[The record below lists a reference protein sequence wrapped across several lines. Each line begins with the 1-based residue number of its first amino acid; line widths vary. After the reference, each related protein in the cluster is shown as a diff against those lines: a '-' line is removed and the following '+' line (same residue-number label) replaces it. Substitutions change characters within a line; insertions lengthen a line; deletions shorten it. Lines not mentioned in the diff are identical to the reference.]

1 MELGIISLGSVA
13 LGGVSLNEQPNLG
26 IILLGSKNMGSI
38 SLPDASLNTYQEY
51 DGKNVVV
58 PLSAAQEADIVVF
71 DKDELDY
78 KVVKFGT
85 YDSATFPGKYVIGG
99 VVFAR
104 EGDVVKIMAK
114 DKLGSARYAQG
125 YKVKLTGFNFAT
137 GGSFNISLIDRETK
151 SGTISYNTSAT
162 LGSIAASINALAHS
176 RFSAVANETYN
187 CITIEHNDY
196 SAPTIT
202 ISNSSPAITMTGL
215 AGKYQTTYV
224 DTILENGIIKPD
236 AIIRTKGIATYS
248 AGGNFAKFKAYYS
261 ASGATDVGL
270 SETSSSIL
278 RQSAFNVTDNPVLY
292 SKYGGDYDAYLM
304 SEMLAWPCGRGIIR
318 QFKSEAMTYAL
329 ADKTWTDVD
338 GTIKPAYPSAAA
350 HAAYGITTEGCT
362 TGFEPGKWCCGSVY
376 DLWLTIRDRNLAG
389 NDDVNLSLSA
399 VGGTKHLVS
408 DYYWSCC
415 EYLSN
420 VSWCYYGSDGSMGG
434 SYKYRSYSGRPLL
447 ALKITN

>member
-1 MELGIISLGSVA
+1 MRNIRKYDTLAEYQADAAAIDAVSGSV
-13 LGGVSLNEQPNLG
+13 VSAVIDTG
-26 IILLGSKNMGSI
+26 IK
-38 SLPDASLNTYQEY
+38 Y
-51 DGKNVVV
+51 DGENLFA
-58 PLSAAQEADIVVF
+58 PLSASQQADIVVF
-71 DKDELDY
+71 DKDELVH

-85 YDSATFPGKYVIGG
+85 FDSASFPDRYVIGG
-99 VVFAR
+99 VVHAR

-114 DKLGSARYAQG
+114 DKLANAKYAQG

-137 GGSFNISLIDRETK
+137 GGSFDISLVDRETK
-151 SGTISYNTSAT
+151 SGTINYNTSAT
-162 LGSIAASINALAHS
+162 LGSIATSINALAHS

-196 SAPTIT
+196 SNPTIT
-202 ISNSSPAITMTGL
+202 VSGSSPAITMTEL
-215 AGKYQTTYV
+215 AGKYQTTNV
-224 DTILENGIIKPD
+224 DTILGNGIIKPGS
-236 AIIRTKGIATYS
+236 IIRDKGTSTSY

-261 ASGATDVGL
+261 ASGVTDVGL
-270 SETSSSIL
+270 SEASSSIL
-278 RQSAFNVTDNPVLY
+278 RQSAYNVTDNPVLY

-318 QFKSEAMTYAL
+318 QFDSQLMTYAL
-329 ADKTWTDVD
+329 AAKTWVDVD

-350 HAAYGITTEGCT
+350 HAAYGIATEGYI

-376 DLWLTIRDRNLAG
+376 ALWLTIRDRNLAG

-415 EYLSN
+415 EYYSCS
-420 VSWCYYGSDGSMGG
+420 SWGYYGNLGRMIYDF
-434 SYKYRSYSGRPLL
+434 KYFSCSGRPLL
-447 ALKITN
+447 ALKIIN

>member
-1 MELGIISLGSVA
+1 MRNIRKYDTLAEYQADATAIENIAGSV
-13 LGGVSLNEQPNLG
+13 VSAVIDTG
-26 IILLGSKNMGSI
+26 IK
-38 SLPDASLNTYQEY
+38 Y
-51 DGKNVVV
+51 DGENLFA
-58 PLSAAQEADIVVF
+58 PLSAAQQADIVVF
-71 DKDELDY
+71 DKDELVH

-85 YDSATFPGKYVIGG
+85 YDSATFPDKYVIGG
-99 VVFAR
+99 VVHAR

-114 DKLGSARYAQG
+114 DKLANAKYAQG

-137 GGSFNISLIDRETK
+137 GGSFDISLVDRETK
-151 SGTISYNTSAT
+151 SGTINYNTSAT
-162 LGSIAASINALAHS
+162 LGSIATSINALAHS

-196 SAPTIT
+196 SNPTIT
-202 ISNSSPAITMTGL
+202 VSGSSPAITMTEL
-215 AGKYQTTYV
+215 AGKYQTTNV
-224 DTILENGIIKPD
+224 DTILGNGIIKP
-236 AIIRTKGIATYS
+236 ASIIRDKGISTSY

-270 SETSSSIL
+270 SEASSSIL
-278 RQSAFNVTDNPVLY
+278 RQSAYNVTDNPVLY

-318 QFKSEAMTYAL
+318 QFDSQLMTYAL
-329 ADKTWTDVD
+329 AAKTWVDVD

-350 HAAYGITTEGCT
+350 HAAYGIATEGYI

-376 DLWLTIRDRNLAG
+376 ALWLTIRDRNLAG

-415 EYLSN
+415 EYYSN
-420 VSWCYYGSDGSMGG
+420 SSWYYNGG
-434 SYKYRSYSGRPLL
+434 NGYMNTNIKYISYSGRPLL
-447 ALKITN
+447 AFNIIN

>member
-1 MELGIISLGSVA
+1 MRNIRKYDTLTEYEADAAAIAAVSGSV
-13 LGGVSLNEQPNLG
+13 VSAVTDAG
-26 IILLGSKNMGSI
+26 IM
-38 SLPDASLNTYQEY
+38 Y
-51 DGKNVVV
+51 DGKNLFA
-58 PLSAAQEADIVVF
+58 PLSAAQEADIVVY
-71 DKDELDY
+71 DKDELTH
-78 KVVKFGT
+78 KVVKNGT
-85 YDSATFPGKYVIGG
+85 YDSATFPSARYVIGG

-114 DKLGSARYAQG
+114 DKLANARYAQG
-125 YKVKLTGFNFAT
+125 YKVKLTGFNLSV
-137 GGSFNISLIDRETK
+137 GGSFTITLADRETQ
-151 SGTISYNTSAT
+151 SGTINYTTSDTLETVAAAINT
-162 LGSIAASINALAHS
+162 LGHT
-176 RFSAVANETYN
+176 RFSAVAHSAYN

-196 SAPTIT
+196 STPTIT
-202 ISNSSPAITMTGL
+202 VSDSMPVITMTEL

-236 AIIRTKGIATYS
+236 TIVRTKGLSTSY

-270 SETSSSIL
+270 SEASSSIL
-278 RQSAFNVTDNPVLY
+278 RQSAYNVTDNPVLY

-318 QFKSEAMTYAL
+318 QFDSQLMTYAL
-329 ADKTWTDVD
+329 AAKTWVDVD

-350 HAAYGITTEGCT
+350 HAAYGIATEGYI

-376 DLWLTIRDRNLAG
+376 ALWLTIRDRNLAG

-415 EYLSN
+415 EYNSN
-420 VSWCYYGSDGSMGG
+420 GSWSYYGYYGYMITYSKSN
-434 SYKYRSYSGRPLL
+434 SSSGRPLL

>member
-1 MELGIISLGSVA
+1 MRNIRKYDTLAEYQADAAAIAAVSGSV
-13 LGGVSLNEQPNLG
+13 VSAVIDTG
-26 IILLGSKNMGSI
+26 IK
-38 SLPDASLNTYQEY
+38 Y
-51 DGKNVVV
+51 DGENLIA

-71 DKDELDY
+71 DKEELTH

-85 YDSATFPGKYVIGG
+85 YDSATFPSKYVIGG

-114 DKLGSARYAQG
+114 DKLANAKYAQG
-125 YKVKLTGFNFAT
+125 YKIKLTGFNFAT
-137 GGSFNISLIDRETK
+137 GGSFDISLADRGTK
-151 SGTISYNTSAT
+151 SGTINYTTSDT
-162 LGSIAASINALAHS
+162 LGSVATAINALAHS

-202 ISNSSPAITMTGL
+202 VNNSSPTITMTEL

-224 DTILENGIIKPD
+224 DTILDNGIIKPD
-236 AIIRTKGIATYS
+236 AIVRTKGLSTSY

-261 ASGATDVGL
+261 ASGSTTAGL
-270 SETSSSIL
+270 SETSLDIL
-278 RQSAFNVTDNPVLY
+278 RQSAFSATDNPVLY
-292 SKYGGDYDAYLM
+292 AKYGGDYDAYLM

-318 QFKSEAMTYAL
+318 QFDSQLMTYAL
-329 ADKTWTDVD
+329 AAKTWVDVD

-350 HAAYGITTEGCT
+350 HAAYGIATEGYI

-376 DLWLTIRDRNLAG
+376 ALWLTIRDRNLAG

-415 EYLSN
+415 EYNSSS
-420 VSWCYYGSDGSMGG
+420 SWFYYGSHGPMD
-434 SYKYRSYSGRPLL
+434 YLFKYSSYSGRPLL

>member
-1 MELGIISLGSVA
+1 MRNIRKYDTLTEYEADAAAIAAVSGSV
-13 LGGVSLNEQPNLG
+13 VSAVTDTG
-26 IILLGSKNMGSI
+26 IK
-38 SLPDASLNTYQEY
+38 Y
-51 DGKNVVV
+51 DGKNLMA

-137 GGSFNISLIDRETK
+137 GGSFDISLIDRETK
-151 SGTISYNTSAT
+151 SGTISYTTSDT
-162 LGSIAASINALAHS
+162 LGSIAAAINALGHT
-176 RFSAVANETYN
+176 RFSAVAHSAYN

-196 SAPTIT
+196 STPTIT
-202 ISNSSPAITMTGL
+202 VSDSMPVITMTEL

-224 DTILENGIIKPD
+224 GTILENGIIKPD
-236 AIIRTKGIATYS
+236 TIVRTKGLSTSY

-261 ASGATDVGL
+261 VSGATDVGL
-270 SETSSSIL
+270 SEASSSIL
-278 RQSAFNVTDNPVLY
+278 RQSAYNVTDNPVLY

-318 QFKSEAMTYAL
+318 QFDSQLMTYAL
-329 ADKTWTDVD
+329 AAKTWVDVD

-350 HAAYGITTEGCT
+350 HAAYGIATEGYI

-376 DLWLTIRDRNLAG
+376 ALWLTIRDRNLAG

-415 EYLSN
+415 EYNSGI
-420 VSWCYYGSDGSMGG
+420 SWCYYGDCGLMTSLT
-434 SYKYRSYSGRPLL
+434 KYYSYSGRPLL

>member
-1 MELGIISLGSVA
+1 MRNIRKYDTLAEYQADAAAIAAVSGSV
-13 LGGVSLNEQPNLG
+13 VSAVIDTG
-26 IILLGSKNMGSI
+26 IK
-38 SLPDASLNTYQEY
+38 Y
-51 DGKNVVV
+51 DGKNLMA

-71 DKDELDY
+71 DKEELTH

-85 YDSATFPGKYVIGG
+85 YDSATFPSKYVIGG

-137 GGSFNISLIDRETK
+137 GGSFDISLIDRETK
-151 SGTISYNTSAT
+151 SGTINYTTAST
-162 LGSIAASINALAHS
+162 LGSIAASITALGHS
-176 RFSAVANETYN
+176 RFTAMASETYN

-196 SAPTIT
+196 SGPTIT
-202 ISNSSPAITMTGL
+202 ISNSSPTITMTEL
-215 AGKYQTTYV
+215 AGKYQTTLA
-224 DTILENGIIKPD
+224 DSILGNGLIKPGS
-236 AIIRTKGIATYS
+236 IIRTKGLSSYY

-261 ASGATDVGL
+261 VSGATDVGL

-292 SKYGGDYDAYLM
+292 AKYGGDYDAYLM
-304 SEMLAWPCGRGIIR
+304 SEMLAWPCGRGVIR
-318 QFKSEAMTYAL
+318 QFDSQLMTYAL
-329 ADKTWTDVD
+329 AAKTWVDFD
-338 GTIKPAYPSAAA
+338 GTIRPAYPSAAA
-350 HAAYGITTEGCT
+350 HAAYGIATEGYT

-376 DLWLTIRDRNLAG
+376 ALWLTIRDRNLAG

-415 EYLSN
+415 EYNSN
-420 VSWCYYGSDGSMGG
+420 GSWIYNGSNGGMYNYIRYY
-434 SYKYRSYSGRPLL
+434 SYSGRPLL

>member
-1 MELGIISLGSVA
+1 MRNIRKYDTLTEYEADAAAIAAVSGSV
-13 LGGVSLNEQPNLG
+13 VSAVIDTG
-26 IILLGSKNMGSI
+26 IK
-38 SLPDASLNTYQEY
+38 Y
-51 DGKNVVV
+51 DGKNLFA

-99 VVFAR
+99 VVYAR
-104 EGDVVKIMAK
+104 EGDTVKIMAK
-114 DKLGSARYAQG
+114 DRLANAKYAQG

-137 GGSFNISLIDRETK
+137 GGGFDISLIGGETK

-196 SAPTIT
+196 TAPTIT
-202 ISNSSPAITMTGL
+202 IINSSPAITMTEL
-215 AGKYQTTYV
+215 AGKYQTTPV
-224 DTILENGIIKPD
+224 DTILDNGIIKPD
-236 AIIRTKGIATYS
+236 TIVRNKGLSTSY

-261 ASGATDVGL
+261 VSGTTDIGL
-270 SETSSSIL
+270 SESSASIL

-292 SKYGGDYDAYLM
+292 AKYGGDYDAYLM

-338 GTIKPAYPSAAA
+338 GVERPAYPSASA

-362 TGFEPGKWCCGSVY
+362 TGFEAGKWYCGSVY
-376 DLWLTIRDRNLAG
+376 DLWLTIRDRNLTG

-399 VGGTKHLVS
+399 VVGTKHLVS
-408 DYYWSCC
+408 DSYWSCC
-415 EYLSN
+415 EFNYYS
-420 VSWCYYGSDGSMGG
+420 SWFYYGPLGVMISSNK
-434 SYKYRSYSGRPLL
+434 SNSSSGRPLL

>member
-26 IILLGSKNMGSI
+26 IIYLGGKNMGSI
-38 SLPDASLNTYQEY
+38 ALPDAGIMY
-51 DGKNVVV
+51 DGKNLFA
-58 PLSAAQEADIVVF
+58 PLSAAQEADIVVY
-71 DKDELDY
+71 DKDELTH
-78 KVVKFGT
+78 KVVKNGT
-85 YDSATFPGKYVIGG
+85 YDSATFPSARYVIGG
-99 VVFAR
+99 VVYAR

-114 DKLGSARYAQG
+114 DKLDNARYAQG

-137 GGSFNISLIDRETK
+137 GGSFDISLADRETK
-151 SGTISYNTSAT
+151 SGTINYNTSAT

-176 RFSAVANETYN
+176 RFSAVASETYN

-196 SAPTIT
+196 SSPTISITSSSPTIT
-202 ISNSSPAITMTGL
+202 MTEL

-224 DTILENGIIKPD
+224 DTILDNGIIKPG
-236 AIIRTKGIATYS
+236 AIIRTKGLSTSY

-270 SETSSSIL
+270 SEASSSIL
-278 RQSAFNVTDNPVLY
+278 RQSAYNVTDNPVLY

-318 QFKSEAMTYAL
+318 QFDSQLMTYAL
-329 ADKTWTDVD
+329 AAKTWVDVD

-350 HAAYGITTEGCT
+350 HAAYGIATEGYI

-376 DLWLTIRDRNLAG
+376 ALWLTIRDRNLAG

-415 EYLSN
+415 EYHSYLS
-420 VSWCYYGSDGSMGG
+420 WFCYGNRGCMHAYNKC
-434 SYKYRSYSGRPLL
+434 YSYSGRPLL

>member
-1 MELGIISLGSVA
+1 MRNIRKYDTLAEYQADAAAIAAVSGSV
-13 LGGVSLNEQPNLG
+13 VSAVIDTG
-26 IILLGSKNMGSI
+26 IK
-38 SLPDASLNTYQEY
+38 Y
-51 DGKNVVV
+51 DGENLIA
-58 PLSAAQEADIVVF
+58 PLSAAQEADVVVF

-85 YDSATFPGKYVIGG
+85 YDSETFPGKYVIGG

-114 DKLGSARYAQG
+114 DKLADAKYAQG

-137 GGSFNISLIDRETK
+137 GGSFDISLADRETK
-151 SGTISYNTSAT
+151 SGTINYNTSAT

-176 RFSAVANETYN
+176 RFSAVASETYN

-196 SAPTIT
+196 SSPTISITSSSPTIT
-202 ISNSSPAITMTGL
+202 MTEL

-236 AIIRTKGIATYS
+236 TIMRTKGLSSYY

-261 ASGATDVGL
+261 VSGATDVGL

-292 SKYGGDYDAYLM
+292 AKYGGDYDAYLM

-318 QFKSEAMTYAL
+318 QFDSQLMTYAL
-329 ADKTWTDVD
+329 AAKTWVDFD
-338 GTIKPAYPSAAA
+338 GTIRPAYPSAAA
-350 HAAYGITTEGCT
+350 HAAYGIATDGYI
-362 TGFEPGKWCCGSVY
+362 TGFEAGNWYQGSMY
-376 DLWLTIRDRNLAG
+376 DLYLTIKDRSLDG
-389 NDDVNLSLSA
+389 NDDVNLSLA
-399 VGGTKHLVS
+399 AIGGTKHLVS

-415 EYLSN
+415 ESN
-420 VSWCYYGSDGSMGG
+420 SYRSWFYYGTYGRMYYTNKCYSD
-434 SYKYRSYSGRPLL
+434 SGRPLL

>member
-1 MELGIISLGSVA
+1 MRNIRKYDTLTEYEADAAAIAAVSGSV
-13 LGGVSLNEQPNLG
+13 VSAVIDTG
-26 IILLGSKNMGSI
+26 IK
-38 SLPDASLNTYQEY
+38 Y
-51 DGKNVVV
+51 DGKNLFA

-99 VVFAR
+99 VVYAR
-104 EGDVVKIMAK
+104 EGDTVKIMAK
-114 DKLGSARYAQG
+114 DMLANAKYAQG

-137 GGSFNISLIDRETK
+137 GGGFDISLIDRETK

-196 SAPTIT
+196 TAPTIT
-202 ISNSSPAITMTGL
+202 IINSSPAITMTEL
-215 AGKYQTTYV
+215 AGKYQTTPV
-224 DTILENGIIKPD
+224 DTILDNGIIKPD
-236 AIIRTKGIATYS
+236 TIVRNKGLSTSY

-261 ASGATDVGL
+261 VSGTTDIGL
-270 SETSSSIL
+270 SESSASIL

-292 SKYGGDYDAYLM
+292 AKYGGDYDAYLM
-304 SEMLAWPCGRGIIR
+304 SEMLSWPCGRGIIR
-318 QFKSEAMTYAL
+318 QFDSQLMTCAL
-329 ADKTWTDVD
+329 AAKTWVDFD
-338 GTIKPAYPSAAA
+338 GTIRPAYPSASA
-350 HAAYGITTEGCT
+350 HVAYGIATEGYT
-362 TGFEPGKWCCGSVY
+362 TGFEPGKWYCGSVY

-408 DYYWSCC
+408 DSYWSCC
-415 EYLSN
+415 EYNSSI
-420 VSWCYYGSDGSMGG
+420 SWFYYGDYGSMNLY
-434 SYKYRSYSGRPLL
+434 YKFYSSSGRPLL
-447 ALKITN
+447 DLRVTD

>member
-1 MELGIISLGSVA
+1 MRNIRKYDTLAEYQADATAIENIAGSV
-13 LGGVSLNEQPNLG
+13 VSAVVDTG
-26 IILLGSKNMGSI
+26 IK
-38 SLPDASLNTYQEY
+38 Y
-51 DGKNVVV
+51 DGNNLFA
-58 PLSAAQEADIVVF
+58 PLSAAQQADIVVF
-71 DKDELDY
+71 DKDELVHR
-78 KVVKFGT
+78 VVKYGT
-85 YDSATFPGKYVIGG
+85 FDSASFPDRYVIGG
-99 VVFAR
+99 VVHAR
-104 EGDVVKIMAK
+104 EGDVVKIIAK
-114 DKLGSARYAQG
+114 DKLANAKYAQG

-137 GGSFNISLIDRETK
+137 GGSFDISLVDRETK
-151 SGTISYNTSAT
+151 SGTINYNTSAT

-196 SAPTIT
+196 SNPTIT
-202 ISNSSPAITMTGL
+202 VSGSSPAITMTEL
-215 AGKYQTTYV
+215 AGKYQTTNV
-224 DTILENGIIKPD
+224 DTILGNGIIKP
-236 AIIRTKGIATYS
+236 ASIIRDKGISTSY

-270 SETSSSIL
+270 SEASSSIL
-278 RQSAFNVTDNPVLY
+278 RQSAYNVTDNPVLY

-318 QFKSEAMTYAL
+318 QFDSQLMTYAL
-329 ADKTWTDVD
+329 AAKTWVDVD

-350 HAAYGITTEGCT
+350 HAAYGIATEGYI

-376 DLWLTIRDRNLAG
+376 ALWLTIRDRNLAG

-415 EYLSN
+415 EYYSN
-420 VSWCYYGSDGSMGG
+420 SSWYYNGG
-434 SYKYRSYSGRPLL
+434 NGYMNTNIKYISYSGRPLL
-447 ALKITN
+447 AFNIIN

>member
-1 MELGIISLGSVA
+1 MRNIRKYDTLTEYEADAAAIAAVSGFVVSVVTGTGI
-13 LGGVSLNEQPNLG
+13 
-26 IILLGSKNMGSI
+26 K
-38 SLPDASLNTYQEY
+38 Y
-51 DGKNVVV
+51 DGENLIA

-85 YDSATFPGKYVIGG
+85 YDSATFPSKYVIGG

-137 GGSFNISLIDRETK
+137 GGSFDISLADRETK
-151 SGTISYNTSAT
+151 SGTINYTTSDT
-162 LGSIAASINALAHS
+162 LGSVATAINALAHS
-176 RFSAVANETYN
+176 RFSAVASETYN

-202 ISNSSPAITMTGL
+202 ISNSSPTITMTEL

-224 DTILENGIIKPD
+224 DTILDNGIIKPGS
-236 AIIRTKGIATYS
+236 IVRNKGLSTSY

-261 ASGATDVGL
+261 ASGSTTAGL
-270 SETSSSIL
+270 SETSSDIL
-278 RQSAFNVTDNPVLY
+278 RQSAFNATDNPVLY
-292 SKYGGDYDAYLM
+292 AKYGGDYDAYLM

-318 QFKSEAMTYAL
+318 QFDSQLMTYAL
-329 ADKTWTDVD
+329 AAKTWVDVD

-350 HAAYGITTEGCT
+350 HAAYGIATEGYI

-415 EYLSN
+415 EYNSSN
-420 VSWCYYGSDGSMGG
+420 SWFYDGG
-434 SYKYRSYSGRPLL
+434 SGRMSHNSKCYSSSGRPLL

>member
-1 MELGIISLGSVA
+1 MRNIRKYDTLTEYEADAAAIAAVSGSV
-13 LGGVSLNEQPNLG
+13 VSAVTDTG
-26 IILLGSKNMGSI
+26 IK
-38 SLPDASLNTYQEY
+38 Y
-51 DGKNVVV
+51 DGKNLMA

-114 DKLGSARYAQG
+114 DKLANARYAQG

-137 GGSFNISLIDRETK
+137 GGSFDISLIDRETK

-176 RFSAVANETYN
+176 RFSAVASETYN

-202 ISNSSPAITMTGL
+202 ISNSSPAITMTEL

-224 DTILENGIIKPD
+224 DTILDNGIIKPGS
-236 AIIRTKGIATYS
+236 IVRNKGLSTYY

-261 ASGATDVGL
+261 VSGATDVGL

-292 SKYGGDYDAYLM
+292 AKYGGDYDAYLM
-304 SEMLAWPCGRGIIR
+304 SEMLSWPCGRGIIR
-318 QFKSEAMTYAL
+318 QFDSQLMTYAL
-329 ADKTWTDVD
+329 AAKTWVDFD
-338 GTIKPAYPSAAA
+338 GTIRPAYPSAAA
-350 HAAYGITTEGCT
+350 HAAYGIATEGYT

-415 EYLSN
+415 EYNSYG
-420 VSWCYYGSDGSMGG
+420 SWFYYGGNGYMGYG
-434 SYKYRSYSGRPLL
+434 NKCYSFSGRPLL

>member
-1 MELGIISLGSVA
+1 MRNIRKYDTLAEYQADAAAIAAVSGSV
-13 LGGVSLNEQPNLG
+13 VSAVTDTG
-26 IILLGSKNMGSI
+26 IK
-38 SLPDASLNTYQEY
+38 Y
-51 DGKNVVV
+51 DGKNLMA
-58 PLSAAQEADIVVF
+58 PLSAAQEADIVAF

-114 DKLGSARYAQG
+114 DKLANAIYAQG

-137 GGSFNISLIDRETK
+137 GGSFDISLIDRETK
-151 SGTISYNTSAT
+151 SGTINYTTSDT
-162 LGSIAASINALAHS
+162 LGSVATAINALAHS
-176 RFSAVANETYN
+176 RFSAVASETYN

-196 SAPTIT
+196 SVPTIT
-202 ISNSSPAITMTGL
+202 ISNSSPTITMTEL
-215 AGKYQTTYV
+215 AGKYQTTNV

-236 AIIRTKGIATYS
+236 TIVRNKGLSTSY

-261 ASGATDVGL
+261 VSGATDVGL
-270 SETSSSIL
+270 SESSASIL
-278 RQSAFNVTDNPVLY
+278 RQSAFSATDNPVLY
-292 SKYGGDYDAYLM
+292 AKYGGDYDAYLM

-338 GTIKPAYPSAAA
+338 GVERPAYPSASA

-362 TGFEPGKWCCGSVY
+362 TGFEAGKWYCGSVY

-399 VGGTKHLVS
+399 IGGTKHLVS

-415 EYLSN
+415 EYNSYSSWYYTGHTGR
-420 VSWCYYGSDGSMGG
+420 VSY
-434 SYKYRSYSGRPLL
+434 SYKPTSYSGRPLL
-447 ALKITN
+447 ALQITN

>member
-1 MELGIISLGSVA
+1 MRNIRKYDTLAEYQEDAAAIAAVSGSV
-13 LGGVSLNEQPNLG
+13 VSAVIDTG
-26 IILLGSKNMGSI
+26 IK
-38 SLPDASLNTYQEY
+38 Y
-51 DGKNVVV
+51 DGKNLFA
-58 PLSAAQEADIVVF
+58 PLSAAQQADIVVF

-85 YDSATFPGKYVIGG
+85 YDSETFPGKYVIGG

-114 DKLGSARYAQG
+114 DKLADAKYAQG

-137 GGSFNISLIDRETK
+137 GGSFDISLIDRETK
-151 SGTISYNTSAT
+151 SGTINYTTSDT
-162 LGSIAASINALAHS
+162 LGSVATAINALAHS
-176 RFSAVANETYN
+176 RFSAVASETYN

-196 SAPTIT
+196 STPTIT
-202 ISNSSPAITMTGL
+202 VSDSMPVITMTEL

-236 AIIRTKGIATYS
+236 TIIRTKGLSTTY

-270 SETSSSIL
+270 SEASSSIL
-278 RQSAFNVTDNPVLY
+278 RQSAYNVTDNPVLY

-318 QFKSEAMTYAL
+318 QFDSQLMTYAL
-329 ADKTWTDVD
+329 AAKTWVDVD

-350 HAAYGITTEGCT
+350 HAAYGIATEGYI

-376 DLWLTIRDRNLAG
+376 ALWLTIRDRNLAG

-415 EYLSN
+415 EYHSSS
-420 VSWCYYGSDGSMGG
+420 SWYFSGNLGCMDAYN
-434 SYKYRSYSGRPLL
+434 KYNSYSGRPLL

>member
-1 MELGIISLGSVA
+1 MRNIRKYDTLAEYQADAAAIAAVSGSV
-13 LGGVSLNEQPNLG
+13 VSAVIDTG
-26 IILLGSKNMGSI
+26 IK
-38 SLPDASLNTYQEY
+38 Y
-51 DGKNVVV
+51 DGENLIA
-58 PLSAAQEADIVVF
+58 PLSAAQEADVVVF

-85 YDSATFPGKYVIGG
+85 YDSETFPGKYVIGG

-114 DKLGSARYAQG
+114 DKLADAKYAQG

-137 GGSFNISLIDRETK
+137 GGSFDISLIDRETK
-151 SGTISYNTSAT
+151 SGTINYNTSAT

-176 RFSAVANETYN
+176 RFSAVASETYN

-196 SAPTIT
+196 SSPTISITSSSPTIT
-202 ISNSSPAITMTGL
+202 MTEL

-236 AIIRTKGIATYS
+236 AIVRTKGLSTYY
-248 AGGNFAKFKAYYS
+248 AGGNFAKFKVYYS
-261 ASGATDVGL
+261 VSGATDVGL

-304 SEMLAWPCGRGIIR
+304 SEMLSWPCGRGIIR
-318 QFKSEAMTYAL
+318 QFDSQLMTYAL
-329 ADKTWTDVD
+329 AAKTWVDFD
-338 GTIKPAYPSAAA
+338 GTIRPAYPSASA
-350 HAAYGITTEGCT
+350 HAAYGIATDGYI
-362 TGFEPGKWCCGSVY
+362 TGFEAGKWCCGSVY
-376 DLWLTIRDRNLAG
+376 ALWLTIRDRNLAG

-415 EYLSN
+415 EYYSYH
-420 VSWCYYGSDGSMGG
+420 SWCYHGSSGG
-434 SYKYRSYSGRPLL
+434 MRNGNKYYSYSGRPLL
-447 ALKITN
+447 DLKITN